1 VGAPPLEPR
10 RHRRERP
17 DWLRPP
23 EIAGSGGRAASRRKE
38 RALKTLPRF
47 DDQGRKLRPE
57 PVATRSRLM
66 LEVAS
71 VLATDD
77 AWPYR
82 QVDVRL
88 REQGGE
94 SWRIRL
100 FASDA
105 PGGIEA
111 VAAGEADVAIV
122 NPSALLTLAV
132 RGSGPFPRPL
142 PLRAIAVIPSYDQ
155 LAFAVTA
162 QSGLTTLAE
171 IRERRAPLRV
181 SLRGQRDHSVHPIVE
196 QVLATAGFG
205 LADLAA
211 WGGQVRYDRGLPDA
225 PSRLGAVE
233 RGEVDAIFDEAVG
246 VWVERAAALG
256 MRLLPLGDPA
266 LPADVPAIDFSG
278 FAVFTHES
286 APDDL
291 ITAFCAALE
300 TGKTR
305 IPWEGEGPL
314 ALDRMCRD
322 TPEGPLDVP
331 LHPAAE
337 RFWRAQ
343 GYLA

>member
-1 VGAPPLEPR
+1 VKL
-10 RHRRERP
+10 
-17 DWLRPP
+17 
-23 EIAGSGGRAASRRKE
+23 
-38 RALKTLPRF
+38 LPRF
-47 DDQGRKLRPE
+47 DDQGRPVRPE

-77 AWPYR
+77 DWPYR

-94 SWRIRL
+94 SWRVNL

-111 VAAGEADVAIV
+111 VATGQADVAIV

-132 RGSGPFPRPL
+132 RGSGPFREPL
-142 PLRAIAVIPSYDQ
+142 PLRAIVVIPSYDQ
-155 LAFAVTA
+155 FALAVTT
-162 QSGLTTLAE
+162 QTGLTTLADV
-171 IRERRAPLRV
+171 RERRAPLRV
-181 SLRGQRDHSVHPIVE
+181 SLRGQRDHSVHLVTQ

-205 LADLAA
+205 IEDVAA
-211 WGGQVRYDRGLPDA
+211 WGGQIRYDRGLPDVPA
-225 PSRLGAVE
+225 RLGAVE

-246 VWVERAAALG
+246 VWVERAAQLG
-256 MRLLPLGDPA
+256 MRLLPLDETALRQLEALGFRRDVITRAEYPS
-266 LPADVPAIDFSG
+266 LPADVPALDFSG
-278 FAVFTHES
+278 FAVFTHAN

-291 ITAFCAALE
+291 IRAFCAALE
-300 TGKTR
+300 SGKAR

-314 ALDRMCRD
+314 PLDRMCRD

-337 RFWRAQ
+337 RFWRER
-343 GYLA
+343 GYLS

>member
-1 VGAPPLEPR
+1 MKL
-10 RHRRERP
+10 
-17 DWLRPP
+17 
-23 EIAGSGGRAASRRKE
+23 
-38 RALKTLPRF
+38 LPRF
-47 DDQGRKLRPE
+47 DEQGRPVRPE

-71 VLATDD
+71 VLAMDD
-77 AWPYR
+77 DWPYR

-94 SWRIRL
+94 SWRVNL

-111 VAAGEADVAIV
+111 VAAGQADVAIV

-132 RGSGPFPRPL
+132 RGSGPFRQPL

-155 LAFAVTA
+155 LALAVTA
-162 QSGLTTLAE
+162 QTGLATLAE

-181 SLRGQRDHSVHPIVE
+181 SLRGQRDHSVHLVTQ

-205 LADLAA
+205 IEDIAA
-211 WGGQVRYDRGLPDA
+211 WGGQIRYDRGLPDV

-246 VWVERAAALG
+246 VWVERAAQLG
-256 MRLLPLGDPA
+256 MRLLPLDETALRHLEGLGFRRDAITRAEYPS
-266 LPADVPAIDFSG
+266 LPADVPALDFSG
-278 FAVFTHES
+278 FAVFTRAN
-286 APDDL
+286 APDEL
-291 ITAFCAALE
+291 IRAFCAALE
-300 TGKTR
+300 AGKAR

-314 ALDRMCRD
+314 PLDRMCRD

-337 RFWRAQ
+337 RFWRER